1 MLAEFLSAVFLAAAP
16 TVPQPQ
22 PPAPV
27 SAVSTASV
35 PLRAGQAAAL
45 RAALGQAESHGLPA
59 AAFLPPDL
67 DSLLEAKGDPAVRA
81 RGEAV
86 LIEAAGGYAQA
97 LHNGRLRPDQ
107 FTAEWS
113 RRPARYDATAELR
126 QAIAQDRVQAW
137 LASLPPPSSRY
148 AELQSVL
155 ARYQALAAAG
165 GWQVVPAGPT
175 LRAGADDPRVPALRR
190 RLAVEVAGVAP
201 GGGTVFDAGLVQALT
216 AFQASHGLD
225 PDGVLGPA
233 TLAELNVPVEA
244 RLAQIRAN
252 MERRRWT
259 SRTEAPRRIEVN
271 IADQSLVL
279 FEDGRPSLT
288 MRTVVG
294 RPANRTPMF
303 DDVVERVVFNPPW
316 NVPRSIATKE
326 ILPKLAKDPGY
337 LARNNFVVQPGA
349 GSVSVRLQQRPGPE
363 SALGLY
369 KFDLPNAFDVYLH
382 DTPAK
387 TLFARA
393 QRAFS
398 HGCVR
403 VEKPAELAR
412 TLLASHPNWPESA
425 IQAAL
430 DSGKTTFAPLQAPV
444 PVSFGYWTVFVD
456 ASGAPQFRR
465 DLYGWDAQLLDRIE
479 PR

>member
-1 MLAEFLSAVFLAAAP
+1 MLAELLSAVFLAAAP
-16 TVPQPQ
+16 AAAPSQPQ
-22 PPAPV
+22 PPAPAPS
-27 SAVSTASV
+27 SAPV
-35 PLRAGQAAAL
+35 PLRADQAAAL
-45 RAALGQAESHGLPA
+45 RAALGEAGSHGLPTT
-59 AAFLPPDL
+59 AFLPAAP
-67 DSLLEAKGDPAVRA
+67 
-81 RGEAV
+81 GEAL
-86 LIEAAGGYAQA
+86 LIEAAARYAQA
-97 LHNGRLRPDQ
+97 LRNGRLSLDQ

-113 RRPARYDATAELR
+113 RRPARYDAAAELK
-126 QAIAQDRVQAW
+126 QAIAQDRLQAW
-137 LASLPPPSSRY
+137 LASLPPPSPRY
-148 AELQSVL
+148 AELRSML
-155 ARYQALAAAG
+155 ARYQRLAAAG
-165 GWQVVPAGPT
+165 GWGAIPAGPA

-190 RLAVEVAGVAP
+190 RLSVEVADVPAGQ
-201 GGGTVFDAGLVQALT
+201 GTVYDDALVRAVT

-252 MERRRWT
+252 MERRRWA
-259 SRTEAPRRIEVN
+259 SRTEAPKRIEVN

-279 FEDGRPSLT
+279 FEGGRPTLT

-303 DDVVERVVFNPPW
+303 DDAIERVAFNPPW

-337 LARNNFVVQPGA
+337 LTRNNFVVQPGP
-349 GSVSVRLQQRPGPE
+349 GPVSVRLQQRPGPE

-387 TLFARA
+387 SLFARP

-398 HGCVR
+398 HGCIR

-412 TLLASHPNWPESA
+412 ALLAGNPSWPESA

-444 PVSFGYWTVFVD
+444 PVSIGYWTVFVD
-456 ASGAPQFRR
+456 AWGAPQFRR